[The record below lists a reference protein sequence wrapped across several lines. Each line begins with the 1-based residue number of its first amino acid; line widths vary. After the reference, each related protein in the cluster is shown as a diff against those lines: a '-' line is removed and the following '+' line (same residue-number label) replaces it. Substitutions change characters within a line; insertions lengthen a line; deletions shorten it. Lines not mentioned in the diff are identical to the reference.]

1 MATVALSQD
10 YGTPGS
16 LRYQTASGMPVE
28 GALVRVYRKTDFDL
42 RKYDD
47 AVGITLT
54 NVRGGW
60 VNPISVESGFTY
72 VVQFHKE
79 GLYGP
84 DKAEVVV

>member
-1 MATVALSQD
+1 MSTVALNHNYSV
-10 YGTPGS
+10 PAA

-28 GALVRVYRKTDFDL
+28 GALVRVYRKTDFDQGQ
-42 RKYDD
+42 YDS

-54 NVRGGW
+54 NSRGEW
-60 VNPISVESGFTY
+60 ANPINVDTGFTY

-84 DKAEVVV
+84 DKVEVIT